1 MVVKG
6 RTDTLGLGLY
16 VINPQDIIYVEQ
28 NREHF
33 AAHCLGSPEPIKI
46 HGTTKEADA
55 MFPFLVRIQRTY
67 LVNMAHI
74 SSVHSRVGRV
84 VDVAFKSGAKL
95 NFIKSEIHHDK
106 FMKQFSQL

>member
-55 MFPFLVRIQRTY
+55 MFPFLARIQRTY
-67 LVNMAHI
+67 LINLGQVA
-74 SSVHSRVGRV
+74 SVHSRVGRQ
-84 VDVAFKSGAKL
+84 VDVAFRNGVKL

-106 FMKQFSQL
+106 FIERFEKL